1 MTGEEASWPSQN
13 IAGSSSVFKKL
24 SFPTWHIEGNLRL
37 HWSNE
42 DGLSGIW
49 SWAGAQALSVGMQ
62 ESLIQEICMELGL
75 VKLTP

>member
-1 MTGEEASWPSQN
+1 MIGEEASWPSQN
-13 IAGSSSVFKKL
+13 RAGGSSVFKKL
-24 SFPTWHIEGNLRL
+24 SFPTWRIEGNLRL

-42 DGLSGIW
+42 DGSSGIW

-75 VKLTP
+75 VKVTP